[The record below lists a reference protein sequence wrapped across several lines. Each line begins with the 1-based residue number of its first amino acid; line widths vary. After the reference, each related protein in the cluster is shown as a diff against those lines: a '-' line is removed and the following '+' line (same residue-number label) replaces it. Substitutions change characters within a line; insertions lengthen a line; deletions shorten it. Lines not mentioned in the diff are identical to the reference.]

1 MLTTRHLLAV
11 LAALIGCNG
20 GRGTNPDGGGG
31 NGDGGGGGDGSGGG
45 GLALLYAGPVGG
57 AVVPDWSA
65 SAPRPLVLEARL
77 GSTWWVSIARIAPG
91 GQVSQVVADELR
103 IWGWP
108 AGAAGTPEMLATG
121 PLATTRV
128 PGWSQAAPRPLVLG
142 ARQDGSQDWFAA
154 VAKVHPD
161 GALSELV
168 VDTVTI
174 WGWAQGT
181 GPDRE
186 YAGPLGGTVSPW
198 SAASP
203 RPLIVLANQS
213 QPEWYVSLAGIDSGG
228 AVDGI
233 VADRVEVWGF

>member
-1 MLTTRHLLAV
+1 MLTRHLPVV
-11 LAALIGCNG
+11 LIALLGCGDG
-20 GRGTNPDGGGG
+20 GGTNPDGGGG
-31 NGDGGGGGDGSGGG
+31 SGGDGGGGDGGGGG
-45 GLALLYAGPVGG
+45 GLALLYAGPVAG

-65 SAPRPLVLEARL
+65 AAPRPLLLEARL
-77 GSTWWVSIARIAPG
+77 GSTWWVAIARIAPG
-91 GQVSQVVADELR
+91 GQVSEVVADELR

-108 AGAAGTPEMLATG
+108 AGATGAPAELASG

-128 PGWSQAAPRPLVLG
+128 PGWSQTAPRPLVLG
-142 ARQDGSQDWFAA
+142 ARQNGSQDWFAA

-174 WGWAQGT
+174 WGWAPAT

-186 YAGPLGGTVSPW
+186 YAGPLGGIVSPW
-198 SAASP
+198 SASSP

-213 QPEWYVSLAGIDSGG
+213 QPEWYVSLIGIDAGG
-228 AVDGI
+228 AVGGI
-233 VADRVEVWGF
+233 VADRVELWGF